1 MRYCASSHRL
11 VCFEL
16 TLITSSIKL
25 AVELGP
31 HRVKSKSQNRGSA
44 WPHATHDYSFI
55 RSMVLPMYS
64 KLRCFDMLVV
74 RVLGPGQADIVLN
87 SLRLNHEWFEYR
99 SPQPLVQALAKSKRV
114 ELER

>member
-1 MRYCASSHRL
+1 
-11 VCFEL
+11 
-16 TLITSSIKL
+16 
-25 AVELGP
+25 
-31 HRVKSKSQNRGSA
+31 
-44 WPHATHDYSFI
+44 
-55 RSMVLPMYS
+55 MYS